1 MWDAKMHP
9 TFLNIKEKIMG
20 LIVDTE
26 RKYRPRTLVDFVYA
40 NDEIKDVVSS
50 YGSGNM
56 TRPLILSGTN
66 GTGKSLLAELI
77 PKAIEGF
84 TPSVNRVRSSDL
96 NSNKEIYSQFTRNK
110 QFDVL
115 FTVNNQRYNYNVIE
129 EVNFDPKS
137 SDAFR
142 VVLDDY
148 RGVDLTIMTSNEVG
162 KIDVGIRSRCEILV
176 VPPCEPHVFHS
187 RAKAIIETEGYSIDE
202 EELLSALEAVYEIK
216 ADNRLYYQKLDEML
230 RKA

>member
-1 MWDAKMHP
+1 
-9 TFLNIKEKIMG
+9 MG
-20 LIVDTE
+20 QIIDTE
-26 RKYRPRTLVDFVYA
+26 IKYRPLTLDDYVFPN
-40 NDEIKDVVSS
+40 NDVKDVATS
-50 YGSGNM
+50 YGTGKI
-56 TRPLILSGTN
+56 TRPLILCGTN
-66 GTGKSLLAELI
+66 GGGKSLLAELI

-84 TPSVNRVRSSDL
+84 TPWVKRVRSCDL

-110 QFDVL
+110 QFDML
-115 FTVNNQRYNYNVIE
+115 FTVNDQRFNYIIIE

-148 RGVDLTIMTSNEVG
+148 RGVDLTIMTSNEVN

-176 VPPCEPHVFHS
+176 VPPCEPHVFLS
-187 RAKAIIETEGYSIDE
+187 RAKMIITAEGYSIEDQV
-202 EELLSALEAVYEIK
+202 LLSALEAVYEVK